1 MIRLPRISEII
12 KVEPFKVTCRWT
24 TAEVLVVDFENL
36 FQKWQLNDNDL
47 EYPLTD
53 FDTFKYVSV
62 SEQHTLQ
69 WVNLSI
75 SHSFF
80 DEDGTKKLVKNPLS
94 IDPDI
99 LYKASLPIEHFKL
112 VLA

>member
-24 TAEVLVVDFENL
+24 TAEVLVVDFEEL
-36 FQKWQLNDNDL
+36 FQKWQLNGSDL
-47 EYPLTD
+47 EYSLTD

-62 SEQHTLQ
+62 SEQRTLQ
-69 WVNLSI
+69 WVNLQTENL
-75 SHSFF
+75 FF
-80 DEDGTKKLVKNPLS
+80 DENGNKKTIKNPLS
-94 IDPDI
+94 IDPDV
-99 LYKASLPIEHFKL
+99 LYKASVPIEYFRL